1 MTNLWIRAALPQRE
15 AMAWEHDPRDPQS
28 YTPVHVKDAG
38 YAGVVGDHED
48 DKEWAEETGQAK
60 KDEGFDEDLW
70 DESAPDP
77 TSHEQRHFEEHD
89 EYPDAYHERHDV
101 AYDEA
106 KDRRAIERAKSP
118 YDHED
123 PELRHFRDQFQSH
136 TQLWHDYGRSGRV
149 NLRQP
154 VYATQTHVAREH
166 IDKYKANP
174 NATGHHHTMYP
185 QAARLSAT
193 TWAPSTRCSS
203 PTRGGCTSS
212 RATTGWPPRWSR
224 ATRTSTAGTS
234 TWTSTRSSATATSAR
249 RTTSE
254 PPVDPGD
261 G

>member
-15 AMAWEHDPRDPQS
+15 AMAWEHNPQDPRS

-48 DKEWAEETGQAK
+48 DKEWKEETGQAK
-60 KDEGFDEDLW
+60 EDEGFDEDLW
-70 DESAPDP
+70 DESVPEP
-77 TSHEQRHFEEHD
+77 TSAEQRHYEEHD
-89 EYPDAYHERHDV
+89 EYPESHFIRHDQ
-101 AYDEA
+101 AYEQARARKAEEA
-106 KDRRAIERAKSP
+106 AKSP

-123 PELRHFRDQFQSH
+123 PELRHFRDQFQQH

-185 QAARLSAT
+185 QAARLSDYLGSEHPMFVTHQGRLHVTEGHHRVA
-193 TWAPSTRCSS
+193 AALEQGDPHIH
-203 PTRGGCTSS
+203 
-212 RATTGWPPRWSR
+212 GWHFNLDDHPQF
-224 ATRTSTAGTS
+224 GNG
-234 TWTSTRSSATATSAR
+234 
-249 RTTSE
+249 E
-254 PPVDPGD
+254 VNEEDYD
-261 G
+261 

>member
-77 TSHEQRHFEEHD
+77 TSHERRHYEEHD
-89 EYPDAYHERHDV
+89 EFPDAYHERHDV

-106 KDRRAIERAKSP
+106 KDRRDIERAKSP

-136 TQLWHDYGRSGRV
+136 TQLWHDYGRAGRV
-149 NLRQP
+149 NLRRP

-185 QAARLSAT
+185 QAARLSDYLGAEHPMFVT
-193 TWAPSTRCSS
+193 HQGRLHVVEGHHRVAAALEQGHPHIH
-203 PTRGGCTSS
+203 
-212 RATTGWPPRWSR
+212 GWHFNLDEHPQF
-224 ATRTSTAGTS
+224 GN
-234 TWTSTRSSATATSAR
+234 
-249 RTTSE
+249 
-254 PPVDPGD
+254 GD
-261 G
+261 VNEEDYE